1 MIKIKPIFLTT
12 IVKDALNADGSVW
25 KPKGSM
31 VAFSSSFKT
40 KKFGDFAL
48 LTPNPV
54 HLLFSNVDY
63 LIDGISKIE
72 KIINSSNKIIVFS
85 ELVNGVNKFTTDELL
100 KLDPKA
106 TQIRKLDEEGLYRY
120 LYLGASCLISLIA
133 SVEAFVNQEI
143 PYDFKLTAT
152 NKKGGTEIFTKVD
165 IEFRKRLEEKLEILA
180 KILGKKDLKQQ
191 PFWNE
196 FKLIKKLRDG
206 FVHIKTKGSQKVDR
220 NDELFFS
227 ILELDF
233 IKAKKTIIGLV
244 NYFINNYI
252 EEN

>member
-1 MIKIKPIFLTT
+1 MIKIKPIFTT
-12 IVKDALNADGSVW
+12 TVVKDVLNADGTLW
-25 KPKGSM
+25 MPKGSV
-31 VAFSSSFKT
+31 VAFSSNFKT

-48 LTPNPV
+48 LAPNPV

-63 LIDGISKIE
+63 LIDEISKIE
-72 KIINSSNKIIVFS
+72 KIINSSNKITVFS
-85 ELVNGVNKFTTDELL
+85 KLVNGVNKFTTDDLL
-100 KLDPKA
+100 KLDPNA

-120 LYLGASCLISLIA
+120 LYLGASCLISLIV

-143 PYDFKLTAT
+143 PYDFKLTVT
-152 NKKGGTEIFTKVD
+152 NKKGQAETLTKGD

-180 KILGKKDLKQQ
+180 DILGKKDFKQQ
-191 PFWNE
+191 LFWNE
-196 FKLIKKLRDG
+196 FKSIKKLRDG

-233 IKAKKTIIGLV
+233 IKAKKTIINLV
-244 NYFINNYI
+244 NFFINNYI